1 MHKHST
7 HSITKLSLNLYPKN
21 KIHTDENMYS
31 SPNIKLQ
38 TINSQNKTL
47 GKNFMKLDN
56 PIVFV
61 AVETICGFAKMRRKG
76 KKNRLN

>member
-1 MHKHST
+1 MA
-7 HSITKLSLNLYPKN
+7 LNLYPKT
-21 KIHTDENMYS
+21 KTHTDANLYS

-38 TINSQNKTL
+38 TINSQKRTL
-47 GKNFMKLDN
+47 GKNFMKLDR

-61 AVETICGFAKMRRKG
+61 AVETICGFAKMRRNG